1 MGRKSASGGVTEHH
15 GKIRLDIWYRGKRL
29 RPVLDLAWSER
40 NRRTALRIVAAIR
53 EKIRHGLFD
62 PAEYFPEYGGLKA
75 LSVPAS
81 TLCTFRDYTRAWLA
95 SLGQKAPATRDDYR
109 KALDRVWLDALGERP
124 IKAIR
129 YSELMT
135 LMGELGVAGKTL
147 NNYLISLRGVFEFAK
162 RDGAIAHNP
171 AAEIENA
178 PVQRPAPDPFAL
190 PEVEAILGNL
200 IEREDVQ
207 LVNYFAAAFFAGFR
221 PSEQIA
227 LRWSDVDFKQRT
239 VRVQRAVVR
248 GQAKDS
254 TKTYL
259 VRDVELSDRA
269 WAAIEAQRAHTQLAG
284 REIFWNPATDEPWA
298 DIQSQW
304 RIWKRCLKRLGLRYR
319 EPYQTRHT
327 FATLALM
334 AGANPAYIARQLG
347 HTNANMLFRVYSK
360 WIDGA
365 DRSREREKLNLGFGH
380 DLATELIAEAKK
392 FAQSNTYLAER
403 EGFEPVS
410 DYWLRSVARGA
421 FAPVNPLNPPD
432 LCTDLCT
439 AKVAIVRRSYSD
451 QSLSSLSWPHLGLCI
466 TTVSLEG
473 TFAPL
478 DFAIPKAIF
487 SSRSN
492 RSPARM

>member
-1 MGRKSASGGVTEHH
+1 MGRKSASGGVTEHK
-15 GKIRLDIWYRGKRL
+15 GKIRLDIWYRGRRL
-29 RPVLDLAWSER
+29 RPVIGLEWNER
-40 NRRTALRIVAAIR
+40 NRRAALRMVGEIR

-62 PAEYFPEYGGLKA
+62 PLDYFPEYSGLENL
-75 LSVPAS
+75 LSLAS
-81 TLCTFRDYTRAWLA
+81 SLSTFRDFAKAWLQ
-95 SLGQKAPATRDDYR
+95 SIGQKAPATREDYR
-109 KALDRVWLDALGERP
+109 KALDLVWLDELGERP

-135 LMGELGVAGKTL
+135 LIGDLGVAGKTL
-147 NNYLISLRGVFEFAK
+147 NNYLIPLRGVFEFAR
-162 RDGAIAHNP
+162 RDGALDTNP
-171 AAEIENA
+171 AAAIENA
-178 PVQRPAPDPFAL
+178 PVQKPAPDPFTL
-190 PEVEAILGNL
+190 PEVEAILTAL
-200 IEREDVQ
+200 AVREDVQ
-207 LVNYFAAAFFAGFR
+207 VADYFAAAFFAGFR

-227 LRWSDVDFKQRT
+227 LRWSDVDFQQRT

-248 GQAKDS
+248 GQAKAS

-284 REIFWNPATDEPWA
+284 REIFWNPATGAPWA

-304 RIWKRCLKRLGLRYR
+304 RIWQRCLKRLGLRYR

-334 AGANPAYIARQLG
+334 AGANPSYIARQLG

-365 DRSREREKLNLGFGH
+365 DKSRERDKLNLGFGH

-403 EGFEPVS
+403 EGFEPS
-410 DYWLRSVARGA
+410 
-421 FAPVNPLNPPD
+421 
-432 LCTDLCT
+432 
-439 AKVAIVRRSYSD
+439 I
-451 QSLSSLSWPHLGLCI
+451 HLFG
-466 TTVSLEG
+466 
-473 TFAPL
+473 
-478 DFAIPKAIF
+478 
-487 SSRSN
+487 
-492 RSPARM
+492 RMLP